1 MAWMKEAA
9 PRLYLKR
16 RWMKKKVGCA
26 ITPRHQIQILC
37 SACVGVGVQSQEQ
50 KGSHQPTPALI
61 ITAAEPA
68 LGSEQTNEMQ
78 KPTHCDSVHN
88 KRCIANTVTY
98 KPFTHKHTS
107 ISGYTDI
114 KIGTWFHISQQA
126 CTGDHSP
133 QTNPPPSQPERKEAV
148 RHLFPDRRSAQFSP
162 KLVFHSPRQ
171 RNTWPGRAPR
181 ATPKP

>member
-1 MAWMKEAA
+1 MNE
-9 PRLYLKR
+9 
-16 RWMKKKVGCA
+16 KKVGCA

-107 ISGYTDI
+107 MSGYNSTDMNRQELDFTETYGNRRVQGI
-114 KIGTWFHISQQA
+114 IS
-126 CTGDHSP
+126 TDP
-133 QTNPPPSQPERKEAV
+133 PPPSPPERKEAV
-148 RHLFPDRRSAQFSP
+148 RRLVPTEDQRTCRPSWCFTYRQPDTCP
-162 KLVFHSPRQ
+162 C
-171 RNTWPGRAPR
+171 